1 MMVKNDG
8 VFWDT
13 NTFIGGGGMLMN
25 VILQLQCIDNDNLF
39 CHYDAI
45 VRMHSFRC
53 LPYMQCN
60 KVII

>member
-13 NTFIGGGGMLMN
+13 TTFIGGGGMLMN

-39 CHYDAI
+39 CQHYDAI
-45 VRMHSFRC
+45 V
-53 LPYMQCN
+53 N
-60 KVII
+60 